1 MIRICCYVLLTIL
14 FFFHFSETVFAQ
26 ADQAKKDTL
35 PYGWTVGAGLGFDFA
50 QLLQINPRQ
59 GAGQNRLGFGVA
71 VNSFARYRQKRL
83 AVDNVQAWQFGIQR
97 LGSGIVAQG
106 LSRSV
111 PFQKS
116 IDEFRFNTKLGYRT
130 AKKSKWFY
138 ATDLEF
144 ASQLLRTFQGNDQL
158 PGNFL
163 SDVTGEARLQSQFL
177 NPATLNVSVGI
188 DFKPNELI
196 SIYYSPLGGKFIFV
210 PDDAIAA
217 LGVHGNPV
225 EGEPDPDTGRYPV
238 FENTFR
244 ALGQSL
250 RVDSKGKFWSE
261 KATFTSSLLLFSN
274 YLEKPENIDVN
285 WNSELGLAL
294 VDNLQIA
301 LNVNVFYDDDV
312 RVQITDWSQPNGV
325 AGLGKRVS
333 ITQQL
338 LVKYN
343 MTL

>member
-1 MIRICCYVLLTIL
+1 MIRTCCYALLAIL
-14 FFFHFSETVFAQ
+14 ILHPTETVLAQ
-26 ADQAKKDTL
+26 AEKAKKDTL
-35 PYGWTVGAGLGFDFA
+35 PYGWTLGAGLGFDFA

-59 GAGQNRLGFGVA
+59 GAGQNRLGFGIA
-71 VNSFARYRQKRL
+71 VNTFARYRQKRL
-83 AVDNVQAWQFGIQR
+83 AVDNIQAWQFGIQR

-130 AKKSKWFY
+130 TKKSKWFY

-144 ASQLLRTFQGNDQL
+144 GTQLLRTFQGNDQL

-163 SDVTGEARLQSQFL
+163 SDVTGEGRLQSQFF
-177 NPATLNVSVGI
+177 NPATLSVSVGI
-188 DFKPNELI
+188 DFKPNDML

-225 EGEPDPDTGRYPV
+225 EGEPDSDTGRYSA
-238 FENTFR
+238 FDNTFR
-244 ALGQSL
+244 AMGQSI
-250 RVDSKGKFWSE
+250 RIDSNGKFWDD

-274 YLEKPENIDVN
+274 YLERPENIDLN
-285 WNSELGLAL
+285 WNSELGVSLI
-294 VDNLQIA
+294 DNLQVA
-301 LNVNVFYDDDV
+301 LSMNVFYDDDV

-338 LVKYN
+338 LIKYN